1 MKEAIVKYKS
11 NKTLAALKAMGQ
23 YLGFTV
29 EESIVPKK
37 PETMWIN
44 NVPVLMGDAS
54 VDVSELAEIFTGKG
68 LNATEIRK
76 SGWQRKKIIT
86 RHRCADRFF

>member
-29 EESIVPKK
+29 EESSPSKK
-37 PETMWIN
+37 PDIIFIN
-44 NVPVLMGDAS
+44 NVPVQRGDAS
-54 VDVSELAEIFTGKG
+54 VNVSELEEIFTGKG
-68 LNATEIRK
+68 LNAAEIRK
-76 SGWQRKKIIT
+76 SGWQRRK
-86 RHRCADRFF
+86 